1 MYTSKDLQK
10 IFRIGRETIRY
21 YEKIGIIHGKV
32 NATKYHYYDD
42 LDIENLARILK
53 YREFKFP
60 LQQIKK
66 LRSANHI
73 SEFQFV
79 LTNQIKHL
87 KSENRIDEIL
97 ETRLTWKMNELVAY
111 SKGRKSFIK
120 DDFYYDLAY
129 SEEHGFAGNDKYPNF
144 TDLSKTSDFPFSDFI
159 AFTKITDNDELS
171 FTNGGTAI
179 SKGIVDNLSIETN
192 QLVHHSFDCIYQSY
206 RVISQR
212 MNDTL
217 NIHPE
222 VALLNKLHYQICNCP
237 YVRQIAI
244 LKNKRIVQLNIP
256 VNKSI

>member
-1 MYTSKDLQK
+1 
-10 IFRIGRETIRY
+10 
-21 YEKIGIIHGKV
+21 
-32 NATKYHYYDD
+32 
-42 LDIENLARILK
+42 
-53 YREFKFP
+53 
-60 LQQIKK
+60 
-66 LRSANHI
+66 
-73 SEFQFV
+73 
-79 LTNQIKHL
+79 
-87 KSENRIDEIL
+87 
-97 ETRLTWKMNELVAY
+97 MNELVAY

-129 SEEHGFAGNDKYPNF
+129 SEEHGFAGNDN
-144 TDLSKTSDFPFSDFI
+144 
-159 AFTKITDNDELS
+159 
-171 FTNGGTAI
+171 
-179 SKGIVDNLSIETN
+179 
-192 QLVHHSFDCIYQSY
+192 SFDCIYQSY